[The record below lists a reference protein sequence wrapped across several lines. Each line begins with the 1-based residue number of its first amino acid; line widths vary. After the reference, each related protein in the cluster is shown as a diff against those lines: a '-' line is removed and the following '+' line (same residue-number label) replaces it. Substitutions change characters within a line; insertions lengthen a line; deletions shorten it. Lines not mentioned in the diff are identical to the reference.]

1 MEVAHRAPLSMGTLH
16 TRILERVAGPSSRG
30 SSQPKDQT
38 QVSSIAGGFFTV
50 WVTREAWNSNWI
62 LFDSQ
67 TLSLFTNLTTSETL
81 GKAQHPCALVYLL
94 PHERGIWFVLA
105 RWLLLNSRKSRK
117 RRVEDSWEKGE
128 QTGRRDFV
136 SLRSHCLWLC
146 VHLLWFFFVTN
157 HSSLWKCMLIVF
169 YR

>member
-1 MEVAHRAPLSMGTLH
+1 MEVARRAPLSMGTLH

-117 RRVEDSWEKGE
+117 RRVEDSWEKGGADRTAKCCE
-128 QTGRRDFV
+128 SQV
-136 SLRSHCLWLC
+136 SLFMALCPLTVILLCDESQLPLEVYAHCVL
-146 VHLLWFFFVTN
+146 
-157 HSSLWKCMLIVF
+157 
-169 YR
+169 